1 MNELM
6 LAAGSAPNTQ
16 ERTNAKGESN
26 VHVFASYQITTSLIP
41 LEQTPTV
48 QQLAFREKLRK
59 EIERL
64 ETILADGTYTAKDQD
79 NARASL
85 RAAGIFDET
94 DELMPQ
100 YQPIS
105 REE

>member
-1 MNELM
+1 M
-6 LAAGSAPNTQ
+6 LAAGSALDTQ
-16 ERTNAKGESN
+16 EQANAKGKSN

-41 LEQTPTV
+41 LEQTPTA
-48 QQLAFREKLRK
+48 QQLAFREKLRR

-64 ETILADGTYTAKDQD
+64 KTILADGTYTEEDQE

-85 RAAGIFDET
+85 RAAGIIDEN
-94 DELMPQ
+94 DDLMPK

-105 REE
+105 GEE